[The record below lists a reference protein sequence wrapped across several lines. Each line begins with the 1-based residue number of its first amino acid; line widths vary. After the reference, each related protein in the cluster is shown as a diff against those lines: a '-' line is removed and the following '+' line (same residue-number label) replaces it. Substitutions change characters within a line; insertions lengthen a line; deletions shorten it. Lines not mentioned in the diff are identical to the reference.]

1 MSESLSV
8 REINVGLDFGGAV
21 THVGRLAMRER
32 RIYFEYHPD
41 FIAQGLELSPYHLPL
56 KTGVTSFD
64 LSLFEGLP
72 GVFNDSLPDGWG
84 RLLLDR
90 KLIELGENPKEI
102 STLDRLSFLGKNA
115 MGALIYEPI
124 TETSNHQISGI
135 DLDLIAKE
143 SALILN
149 EGSAH
154 FLDELYHLGGNS
166 VGARPKIVV
175 NLDPISEEFHLNATE
190 NSTPWIVKFPALND
204 YQDIAKIEHAYS
216 LMAKHCGIEMSDS
229 QLFISAS
236 GKSFFGTKRFDFDGL
251 KRLHLHS
258 ACGLLHD
265 NFRFSTLDYG
275 HVMDAANKLE
285 NNILAC
291 EKVFRLAVF
300 NVYALNMDDHSKNI
314 AFLMD
319 ENGIWKLA
327 PAFDLTFS
335 PSPGSFQSLSV
346 ANSYQKVADSDL
358 LRLGKLF
365 GIERCERIIEEV
377 KSTLTNW
384 DEFAADLEINSKIQK
399 LVYKSI
405 QEKIKH

>member
-1 MSESLSV
+1 MKVDKVKVS
-8 REINVGLDFGGAV
+8 LDFG
-21 THVGRLAMRER
+21 TSQIEVGTLRAQNQQN
-32 RIYFEYHPD
+32 YFR
-41 FIAQGLELSPYHLPL
+41 FSSSFLELKLDISPFKLP
-56 KTGVTSFD
+56 KTKEILLCPRDPFD
-64 LSLFEGLP
+64 GLF
-72 GVFNDSLPDGWG
+72 GVFNDSIPDGWG

-102 STLDRLSFLGKNA
+102 NTLDRLSFLGGNA
-115 MGALIYEPI
+115 MGALIYKPI
-124 TETSNHQISGI
+124 TNTSNHQIAAI

-143 SALILN
+143 SLLILN

-166 VGARPKIVV
+166 VGARPKIIV
-175 NLDPISEEFHLNATE
+175 NLDNVSKEFYLNETK
-190 NSTPWIVKFPALND
+190 NSTPWIVKFPAIND
-204 YQDIAKIEHAYS
+204 YQDIAKIEYAYY

-229 QLFISAS
+229 QLFSSAS

-265 NFRFSTLDYG
+265 NFRLSTLDYG

-291 EKVFRLAVF
+291 EKVFRIAVF

-346 ANSYQKVADSDL
+346 ANSYQKVNESDL
-358 LRLGKLF
+358 KRLGKLF
-365 GIERCERIIEEV
+365 GIENCERIIEEV
-377 KSTLTNW
+377 KSTLANW
-384 DEFAADLEINSKIQK
+384 NEFASDLKINNKIQR
-399 LVYKSI
+399 LVSKSI
-405 QEKIKH
+405 EEKIKH

>member
-1 MSESLSV
+1 MKVDKVKVS
-8 REINVGLDFGGAV
+8 LDFG
-21 THVGRLAMRER
+21 TSQIEVGTLRAQNQQN
-32 RIYFEYHPD
+32 YFRFSPS
-41 FIAQGLELSPYHLPL
+41 FLELNLEISPFKLPKSSEIL
-56 KTGVTSFD
+56 LCPRDPFD
-64 LSLFEGLP
+64 GLF
-72 GVFNDSLPDGWG
+72 GVFNDSIPDGWG

-102 STLDRLSFLGKNA
+102 STLDRLSFLGKNV

-124 TETSNHQISGI
+124 TNTSNHQIAAI

-175 NLDPISEEFHLNATE
+175 NLDPISKEFHLNETK

-204 YQDIAKIEHAYS
+204 YQDIAKIEYAYS
-216 LMAKHCGIEMSDS
+216 LMAAHCGIEMSDS

-346 ANSYQKVADSDL
+346 ANAYQKVTESDL
-358 LRLGKLF
+358 KRLGKLF
-365 GIERCERIIEEV
+365 GIENCERIIEEV
-377 KSTLTNW
+377 KSTLANW
-384 DEFAADLEINSKIQK
+384 NEFAADLEINSKIHK
-399 LVYKSI
+399 LVSKSI